1 MQTVKSKKGLFKL
14 KQEKETE
21 SEEKITL
28 YLSQVIIADLSKGVK
43 LKQKFKWFEEMILP
57 KYVQAVVQ
65 RPSIGNLTWGK
76 ISLPKSG

>member
-1 MQTVKSKKGLFKL
+1 MKSKKGLFKL

-43 LKQKFKWFEEMILP
+43 LKQKFK
-57 KYVQAVVQ
+57 
-65 RPSIGNLTWGK
+65 
-76 ISLPKSG
+76 